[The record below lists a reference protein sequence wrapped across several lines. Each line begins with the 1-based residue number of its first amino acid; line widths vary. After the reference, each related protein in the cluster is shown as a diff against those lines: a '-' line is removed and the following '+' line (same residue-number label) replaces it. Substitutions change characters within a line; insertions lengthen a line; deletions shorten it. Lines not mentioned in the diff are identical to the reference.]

1 MADDDQTQ
9 EPTAARAQQR
19 QQSRDAAQQQA
30 AAPAPEPAPAAEPEP
45 AKAAPKLPAA
55 ENDPEPDIDAYED
68 LAQYADDMEA
78 WEKRDAARE
87 ALARSQQRR
96 DRRRNAEPEPEPDAA
111 PQSRQAQPPDPQRI
125 FAEEA
130 QRDLV
135 EILGAK
141 AGADVQGRFA
151 TLLTNKEIELT
162 PVMLASLDGV
172 LATVPRDGADRVAAV
187 LAHFVDNPA
196 SAKALSRA
204 GPAQQAARME
214 RLLLS
219 AAETASAAAPSGRT
233 SLPEDETASGQLRPA
248 SGRLRHQ
255 NMQRQMQEAAKKGDF
270 TTFERLRDQSSGLT
284 PAV

>member
-1 MADDDQTQ
+1 MADDDQTAD
-9 EPTAARAQQR
+9 PAAARAAQR
-19 QQSRDAAQQQA
+19 QQGRDAAQQQA
-30 AAPAPEPAPAAEPEP
+30 AAPPPEPEPEAAAEP
-45 AKAAPKLPAA
+45 AKASPKLPPA
-55 ENDPEPDIDAYED
+55 DKDLEPDIDAYED
-68 LAQYADDMEA
+68 LSQYADDMEA

-87 ALARSQQRR
+87 ALARSEQRR
-96 DRRRNAEPEPEPDAA
+96 QRRRNAEPAVADAPA
-111 PQSRQAQPPDPQRI
+111 PQSRQAAPPEPQRV

-130 QRDLV
+130 QRDMV
-135 EILGAK
+135 EIVGSR
-141 AGADVQGRFA
+141 AGAEVQGRFA
-151 TLLTNKEIELT
+151 TMLTNREIELT
-162 PVMLASLDGV
+162 PIMLATLDGV

-233 SLPEDETASGQLRPA
+233 SLPEDEMVSGQLRPA

-255 NMQRQMQEAAKKGDF
+255 NVQRQMQEAAQKGDF
-270 TTFERLRDQSSGLT
+270 ATFERLRDQTSGLT

>member
-1 MADDDQTQ
+1 MAEDDQTAD
-9 EPTAARAQQR
+9 PAAARAAQR
-19 QQSRDAAQQQA
+19 QQGRDAAQQQA
-30 AAPAPEPAPAAEPEP
+30 AAPAPEPDPEPTPAPAQAS
-45 AKAAPKLPAA
+45 KLPPA
-55 ENDPEPDIDAYED
+55 DKDLEPDIDAYED
-68 LAQYADDMEA
+68 LSQYADDMEA

-87 ALARSQQRR
+87 ALARSEQRR
-96 DRRRNAEPEPEPDAA
+96 QRRRNAEPAPDDAPA
-111 PQSRQAQPPDPQRI
+111 PQSRQAAPREPQRI

-130 QRDLV
+130 QRDMV
-135 EILGAK
+135 EILGAR
-141 AGADVQGRFA
+141 AGTEVQGRFA
-151 TLLTNKEIELT
+151 TMLTNREIELT
-162 PVMLASLDGV
+162 PIMLATLDGV

-219 AAETASAAAPSGRT
+219 AADTANAAAPTGRA
-233 SLPEDETASGQLRPA
+233 SLPEDESASGQIRPA

-255 NMQRQMQEAAKKGDF
+255 NVQRQMQEAAKKGDF
-270 TTFERLRDQSSGLT
+270 STFERLRDQTSGLT